1 MREDFVRKAIQELP
15 DEEKRLVMLRYA
27 DGLTNAEIA
36 LITGMQDEMVPRVIG
51 ALEAKI
57 KSLEASTGK

>member
-1 MREDFVRKAIQELP
+1 MREDLVRKASQELP

-51 ALEAKI
+51 ALEAKV
-57 KSLEASTGK
+57 KALEASTRK